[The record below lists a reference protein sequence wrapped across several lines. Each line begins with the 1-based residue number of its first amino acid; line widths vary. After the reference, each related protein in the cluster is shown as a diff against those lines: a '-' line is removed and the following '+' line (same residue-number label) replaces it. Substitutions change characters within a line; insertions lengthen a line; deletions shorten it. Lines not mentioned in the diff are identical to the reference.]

1 MGGRG
6 RSPVA
11 VVTLTRSSPRAVA
24 WAAELEAVAER
35 VELVSQLLARLPR
48 PVLVVLRYLFTFLN
62 Q

>member
-6 RSPVA
+6 HSPVA

-24 WAAELEAVAER
+24 WATELEAVAER